1 MKVITEERYKDFL
14 SEISQF
20 TPDEILWL
28 ADNLSSKFEE
38 IDTLTVSKLRPM
50 SDAPMDGEYFM
61 AYCHPTEQKIG
72 MFFPYRYDEDIDT
85 YVDEDD
91 EEMCVDVVLGWI
103 PSPTFKPEKE

>member
-50 SDAPMDGEYFM
+50 VDAPKTGESFLVCFAGSNSLYEGYFDTFGNVWVGDQ
-61 AYCHPTEQKIG
+61 YYKSDLCIG
-72 MFFPYRYDEDIDT
+72 WEH
-85 YVDEDD
+85 
-91 EEMCVDVVLGWI
+91 I
-103 PSPTFKPEKE
+103 PIYKPELAGDCE

>member
-1 MKVITEERYKDFL
+1 MKVITEEGLREFL

-50 SDAPMDGEYFM
+50 CDAPNDVEFLVMLNTEDSFHECRFAPDGRVSIGAMLFKID
-61 AYCHPTEQKIG
+61 YCI
-72 MFFPYRYDEDIDT
+72 
-85 YVDEDD
+85 
-91 EEMCVDVVLGWI
+91 GWI
-103 PSPTFKPEKE
+103 PKPIYKPELAGDGE